1 MLIRYSI
8 DEIHA
13 MLDKCRELGY
23 EPKMEISFISRYDY
37 YVLRYGE
44 EITFQ
49 RSGKEEDR
57 SIVMRYD
64 NFEDMANDGRL
75 DELLLEAEWGDIDYL
90 YCEEFDKCDLW
101 NDISRDMY
109 FEGEDFGDMPVK
121 NKRFK
126 GVDTL
131 EQLFVMLTKCYR
143 AETAH
148 PVMRDK
154 WRETDATYGQSQI
167 AAMLVQDMFGG
178 NIRLTH
184 IDGEKHYFN
193 EVDGKTIDLT
203 SDHYEEQFIMINFAD
218 STEVDRAGCD
228 ADADVL
234 ARYELLQK
242 RVDDYIDMVTR

>member
-13 MLDKCRELGY
+13 MLDRCREMGY

-37 YVLRYGE
+37 YVLRYGK

-57 SIVMRYD
+57 SIVMRYET
-64 NFEDMANDGRL
+64 FEDMANDGRL
-75 DELLLEAEWGDIDYL
+75 DELVLEAEWGDIDYL
-90 YCEEFDKCDLW
+90 YCEELDKCDLW
-101 NDISRDMY
+101 NDISRDVY

-121 NKRFK
+121 NQRFK

-131 EQLFVMLTKCYR
+131 EKLFVILIKCYR
-143 AETAH
+143 AETAA
-148 PVMRDK
+148 PEMRDK
-154 WRETDATYGQSQI
+154 WKESDATYGQSGV

-178 NIRLTH
+178 NIRKTY

-203 SDHYEEQFIMINFAD
+203 SDHYEEQFIMIKYENSEEVSREECAAD
-218 STEVDRAGCD
+218 GGAQE
-228 ADADVL
+228 
-234 ARYELLQK
+234 RYELLQK
-242 RVDDYIDMVTR
+242 RVDEYIDMVTR

>member
-8 DEIHA
+8 KEIHA

-57 SIVMRYD
+57 SIVMHYD
-64 NFEDMANDGRL
+64 RFEDMANDGTL
-75 DELLLEAEWGDIDYL
+75 DELLLEAEWNDIDYL

-101 NDISRDMY
+101 NDVSRDVY

-126 GVDTL
+126 GINTL
-131 EQLFVMLTKCYR
+131 KDLFVILMKCYR
-143 AETAH
+143 AQTAH
-148 PVMRDK
+148 PNFQK
-154 WRETDATYGQSQI
+154 AWKETDATYGQSRI
-167 AAMLVQDMFGG
+167 TAMLVQDMFGG
-178 NIRLTH
+178 SIRKTY
-184 IDGEKHYFN
+184 IDDEPHYFN
-193 EVDGKTIDLT
+193 EVDGKIIDLT
-203 SDHYEEQFIMINFAD
+203 SDHYEEQFIMIKYENSEEAARED
-218 STEVDRAGCD
+218 CD
-228 ADADVL
+228 ADADVT
-234 ARYELLQK
+234 ARYNLLQK
-242 RVDDYIDMVTR
+242 RVDDYIDMVTI